1 MRVYIHYEVTDQPWG
16 GINSFLRAMK
26 ESLINKGLF
35 EENPYKADIILI
47 AASSAGVNKSIDY
60 TDIKHFHN
68 LRYKYFFRFGRKKH
82 FPLIVHRLD
91 GLRKFY
97 AGKHEASDE
106 LQIKL
111 SRLADHIIFQS
122 RYSLSNFRD
131 MGYHKNNFDIV
142 YNGTN
147 RSIFKFHKRSPR
159 NPLRIISC
167 SWSNN
172 INKGFKTIS
181 EFSLM
186 SNVEVSFVGNW
197 NPQVPQNNVR
207 IIAPVNSITLAEIY
221 EQQDVFL
228 HAAVNDPCP
237 NVVIEAMACGLPIIY
252 STSGGTPEI
261 ANGYGVPL
269 SSGDYEK
276 ILEEIRKNYHNIVDK
291 LEADQYKFDI
301 NTVVDEYLKIFKKLL
316 DQKQVY

>member
-1 MRVYIHYEVTDQPWG
+1 
-16 GINSFLRAMK
+16 
-26 ESLINKGLF
+26 
-35 EENPYKADIILI
+35 
-47 AASSAGVNKSIDY
+47 
-60 TDIKHFHN
+60 
-68 LRYKYFFRFGRKKH
+68 
-82 FPLIVHRLD
+82 
-91 GLRKFY
+91 
-97 AGKHEASDE
+97 
-106 LQIKL
+106 
-111 SRLADHIIFQS
+111 
-122 RYSLSNFRD
+122 
-131 MGYHKNNFDIV
+131 
-142 YNGTN
+142 
-147 RSIFKFHKRSPR
+147 
-159 NPLRIISC
+159 
-167 SWSNN
+167 
-172 INKGFKTIS
+172 
-181 EFSLM
+181 M

-197 NPQVPQNNVR
+197 NPQVPQNNVK